1 MFSSLS
7 VITLVPYQLNRL
19 CVCACVCNFCD
30 KAVGNGTFDTKRML
44 QFSSVKCTLWLKFG
58 FRVVLPSRP
67 VPSSPIQLKK
77 EKGNGTILIMFAKG
91 CSCISDPSVCRQ
103 QRVCSNFIT
112 KPSSTEEN
120 RCFTEDDERRG
131 WSIISAQSTL
141 LFCLLLWQSPKRSY
155 CRRETG
161 VSSCGLQVAD
171 PSVPVGLGRW
181 PQPAGF
187 GALPGS

>member
-77 EKGNGTILIMFAKG
+77 EKGNGTILIMFAEG

-112 KPSSTEEN
+112 KPSSTEEQMFYWRWWTTRLKYYIGTIN
-120 RCFTEDDERRG
+120 SSFLSLAVTKPKEK
-131 WSIISAQSTL
+131 L
-141 LFCLLLWQSPKRSY
+141 L
-155 CRRETG
+155 
-161 VSSCGLQVAD
+161 
-171 PSVPVGLGRW
+171 
-181 PQPAGF
+181 
-187 GALPGS
+187 